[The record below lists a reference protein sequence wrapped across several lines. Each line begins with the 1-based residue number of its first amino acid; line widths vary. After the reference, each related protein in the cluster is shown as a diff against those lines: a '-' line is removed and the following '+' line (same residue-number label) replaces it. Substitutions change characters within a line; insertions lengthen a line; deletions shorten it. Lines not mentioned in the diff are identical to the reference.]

1 MWISVEWKD
10 RKEDLQKRKNKILI
24 EDEVLRL

>member
-10 RKEDLQKRKNKILI
+10 GKEGLQKRKNKILI
-24 EDEVLRL
+24 EDEMLRL